1 MRTLFEDAA
10 ESMTTWWDETTWLPF
25 VEAENCNIT
34 GPGHQ
39 NKTIFAMDV
48 NLWEWTCGT
57 EGTGWNKHDVAHLWV
72 VTDDGWET
80 WHVAPHDAPG
90 AVPVTCIW
98 GQR

>member
-25 VEAENCNIT
+25 VEAESCNIT

-39 NKTIFAMDV
+39 SKSAFAWIVTKWDRS
-48 NLWEWTCGT
+48 CGVT
-57 EGTGWNKHDVAHLWV
+57 DAHWNGLDVAHLWV